1 MHGSYKDQLKRAIH
15 ESLKTQRNWD
25 LDKEMPQEDIDLIME
40 AATQCPTRQNIP
52 FYNVTAITDRTPI
65 EKIHAATQ
73 CFPMAHPDVD
83 LSEYA
88 KFVAQGSDI
97 KKPAEPEV
105 IAMKTNPQVLGQLLL
120 AFSPNEET
128 YYERDKDMMGRTMR
142 DKRKPCATG
151 SATPWDKDVMISIGI
166 AVGYVKFISTQL
178 GYRSGCCGCM
188 EEEVN
193 EIVGDKVHL
202 LMGVG
207 IPDESRHRT
216 EHHREPDFRFPSFRG
231 VKTMCPVKVE
241 WLN

>member
-15 ESLKTQRNWD
+15 ESQKCQRNWD

-52 FYNVTAITDRTPI
+52 FYNVSAITDRKPI

-73 CFPMAHPDVD
+73 CFKIDPNIDV
-83 LSEYA
+83 SEYA
-88 KFVAQGSDI
+88 KLIAQGSDV

-105 IAMKTNPQVLGQLLL
+105 WDMKTNPQVLGQLLL

-128 YYERDKDMMGRTMR
+128 YYERDKDRTGKTMS
-142 DKRKPCATG
+142 DKRNK
-151 SATPWDKDVMISIGI
+151 WEKDVMLSIGV

-231 VKTMCPVKVE
+231 VKKMSPIKVE
-241 WLN
+241 WHTPPQ

>member
-15 ESLKTQRNWD
+15 ESQKCQRNWN

-52 FYNVTAITDRTPI
+52 FYNVSAITDRKPI

-73 CFPMAHPDVD
+73 CFKIDPNVDV
-83 LSEYA
+83 SEYA
-88 KFVAQGSDI
+88 KFVAQGSDV

-105 IAMKTNPQVLGQLLL
+105 WDMKTNPQVLGQLLL

-128 YYERDKDMMGRTMR
+128 YYERDKDRTGKPMS
-142 DKRKPCATG
+142 DKRNK
-151 SATPWDKDVMISIGI
+151 WEKDVMLSIGV

-216 EHHREPDFRFPSFRG
+216 EHHREPDFRFPSFLG
-231 VKTMCPVKVE
+231 VKKMSPIKVE
-241 WLN
+241 WQL